1 MVPAHELTV
10 QCRGVSTEIVEQGSG
25 RPVVF
30 LHSGEGLAHCGP
42 LLDGL
47 ARSGRVLAPSHPG
60 FGHTALPPD
69 FRHVD
74 DLAYFHLDLLD
85 QLGLEDVV
93 LVGASFGGW
102 IAQEM
107 AIRSTARIG
116 HLVLIDALGVRHST
130 DETAVEIADL
140 FALHPDEVARRS
152 WVEPQRWQRSAAQMS
167 DDELLVA
174 ARNRESLSLFA
185 WMPYMVNPRLR
196 RWLHRIDVPALVL
209 WGEADQIANVDYG
222 RACAAAIPGAAF
234 QLIAGAAHYPSVE
247 QPAAVASEI
256 VRFAG
261 LPACVPAP
269 GAASAGASASAAL

>member
-1 MVPAHELTV
+1 MAPLSESTV
-10 QCRGVSTEIVEQGSG
+10 QCHGVSAEIFEQGSG

-30 LHSGEGLAHCGP
+30 LHSGDGLVHCAPLIEGLSHSA
-42 LLDGL
+42 
-47 ARSGRVLAPSHPG
+47 RVLAPSHPG
-60 FGHTALPPD
+60 FGHTALPSA
-69 FRHVD
+69 FRYVD
-74 DLAYFHLDLLD
+74 DLAFFHLDLLD
-85 QLGLEDVV
+85 QLGLDDIV

-116 HLVLIDALGVRHST
+116 HLVLIDALGVRLSA

-152 WVEPQRWQRSAAQMS
+152 WVQPQRWARNATQMS

-174 ARNRESLSLFA
+174 ARNRESLSLFG
-185 WMPYMVNPRLR
+185 WMPYMVNPLLR
-196 RWLHRIDVPALVL
+196 RWLHRIDVPTLVL
-209 WGEADQIANVDYG
+209 WGEADQIASAEYG
-222 RACAAAIPGAAF
+222 RACAAAIPGAVF
-234 QLIAGAAHYPSVE
+234 QLIAGAAHYPGVE

-261 LPACVPAP
+261 LPACVPAST
-269 GAASAGASASAAL
+269 AALAGAQAQASL